1 VEHVRRRANARY
13 GLSVEGVTQDAT
25 DILVDHDWPGNVR
38 ELEAV
43 VEQAMIFRR
52 EGWVSAGDL
61 VLRSQALPPGR
72 ASTSA
77 PGRGM
82 RLAGE
87 RVRAALRPETA
98 IRLVVAQGSVTSG
111 DLAVACGVSGEQAR
125 RELLKLTQLGR
136 LRRLGRGRTTRHVRG

>member
-1 VEHVRRRANARY
+1 
-13 GLSVEGVTQDAT
+13 
-25 DILVDHDWPGNVR
+25 
-38 ELEAV
+38 
-43 VEQAMIFRR
+43 
-52 EGWVSAGDL
+52 
-61 VLRSQALPPGR
+61 
-72 ASTSA
+72 
-77 PGRGM
+77 M

-136 LRRLGRGRTTRHVRG
+136 LRRLGRGRTTRYVLG